1 MLDSSE
7 YVDALTEQEKIA
19 LAIAREKLGSS
30 FNLEKSIGF
39 KKEAEK
45 KCCEKK

>member
-1 MLDSSE
+1 MLDARE

-39 KKEAEK
+39 KKRAEK
-45 KCCEKK
+45 KCGKKK

>member
-1 MLDSSE
+1 MLDASE
-7 YVDALTEQEKIA
+7 FVDALTEQEKIA

-39 KKEAEK
+39 KKQAEK
-45 KCCEKK
+45 KSGKKK

>member
-1 MLDSSE
+1 MLEPSK

-30 FNLEKSIGF
+30 FNLEKSIGY

-45 KCCEKK
+45 KCGEKK